1 MGFRNS
7 ANLRDCAVFHFGHV
21 PTMVCFAAHVDA
33 SDAFAVM
40 MLGVI
45 GLAMGT
51 VALLF
56 YCMRGAAARRDPH
69 VDALL
74 DEVEKT
80 ERESLRLARAENKP
94 SDRAPWEREGDW
106 WKQD

>member
-1 MGFRNS
+1 MLWIS
-7 ANLRDCAVFHFGHV
+7 AQ
-21 PTMVCFAAHVDA
+21 VDA

-56 YCMRGAAARRDPH
+56 FCMKRSAARRDPH

-74 DEVEKT
+74 DEVEKE
-80 ERESLRLARAENKP
+80 ERESLRLARADQKAP
-94 SDRAPWEREGDW
+94 DAAPWEREGDW

>member
-1 MGFRNS
+1 MIW
-7 ANLRDCAVFHFGHV
+7 
-21 PTMVCFAAHVDA
+21 FAAHVDA

-51 VALLF
+51 LALLF
-56 YCMRGAAARRDPH
+56 YCMKRAAARRDPH

-74 DEVEKT
+74 DEVEKN
-80 ERESLRLARAENKP
+80 ERESLRLARAKNKP
-94 SDRAPWEREGDW
+94 SDCAPWEREGDW
-106 WKQD
+106 WKRD

>member
-1 MGFRNS
+1 MFWIS
-7 ANLRDCAVFHFGHV
+7 AQVE
-21 PTMVCFAAHVDA
+21 A

-40 MLGVI
+40 MLAVI

-56 YCMRGAAARRDPH
+56 FCMKRAAARRDPQ

-74 DEVEKT
+74 DEVESE
-80 ERESLRLARAENKP
+80 EREALRLARAEAP
-94 SDRAPWEREGDW
+94 ARDAAPWEREGDW